1 MLKKIVEW
9 FIQPQLSDI
18 EKYVTAHNPTSPA
31 DVEILIR
38 EFNCK
43 RGLQCF

>member
-1 MLKKIVEW
+1 MFHKLIEW
-9 FIQPQLSDI
+9 ITRPQISEI
-18 EKYVTAHNPTSPA
+18 EKYVSSHNPKSPA